1 MPRDTRAKFDSHRE
15 TGGTATEVRLPRT
28 SVGLAGAAL
37 TVITAYLRK
46 FVEEGETIVPARGV
60 TDSSKIIAS
69 FSRDA
74 RSRKIP
80 RDASAELAQ

>member
-1 MPRDTRAKFDSHRE
+1 MQF
-15 TGGTATEVRLPRT
+15 LP
-28 SVGLAGAAL
+28 LAGAAL

-80 RDASAELAQ
+80 GTLAAELAQ